1 MFSHTLYPL
10 HKQWYYFFC
19 FRNVSPNKYATSLKW
34 AVTPP
39 GKKFLMSAQWAS
51 DVKLGSKLYV
61 GAACKQGLC
70 CIAIVLVANFM

>member
-1 MFSHTLYPL
+1 M
-10 HKQWYYFFC
+10 
-19 FRNVSPNKYATSLKW
+19 SPNKYATPLKW

-61 GAACKQGLC
+61 GAACKQSKKYYAAVVGFVC
-70 CIAIVLVANFM
+70 CIEFKL